1 MSEENLK
8 KELEDTIQQLAD
20 MTGMDAEKV
29 TEELDKA
36 ESIDDILITSSEFFK

>member
-1 MSEENLK
+1 MSEESLR

-20 MTGMDAEKV
+20 MTGMEAEKI

-36 ESIDDILITSSEFFK
+36 ESIDDILIAASEFFK